1 MKDETATALEE
12 IIQLCMTKQKA
23 VDGVEAMELVHIR
36 SVLHHITGHIEMLVD
51 VWEGNPRPT
60 PRLTVPPLRKGSL
73 TSKFK
78 PLVGLTVRFGSDRE
92 K

>member
-1 MKDETATALEE
+1 MKE
-12 IIQLCMTKQKA
+12 IKNLKKPKWWPVI
-23 VDGVEAMELVHIR
+23 
-36 SVLHHITGHIEMLVD
+36 GHIEMLVD

-78 PLVGLTVRFGSDRE
+78 PLVGLSVGFGSDRE